1 MQLICFITSLNPQT
15 NGCLLIEEFY
25 VSHLMFIVSVE
36 KSRCPAPLMEVIE
49 KVERWR
55 KNIPGPSYYSSLPA
69 SPTPSQ
75 VVIHFFLVL
84 ITKVVFQLVL
94 HHPRQSIN
102 KVWYSENHKTV
113 EQEDY
118 SYTQVTILN
127 TSLINK
133 KHSNSEMY
141 TNQFPE
147 VVFLSDWF

>member
-94 HHPRQSIN
+94 HHPR
-102 KVWYSENHKTV
+102 
-113 EQEDY
+113 
-118 SYTQVTILN
+118 
-127 TSLINK
+127 
-133 KHSNSEMY
+133 
-141 TNQFPE
+141 
-147 VVFLSDWF
+147 